1 MVTHSQRLTTKA
13 RGWRRKPEIGDT
25 HPEIVSSRL
34 ASPRP
39 ASPRLVWP
47 GLVWFGLVWSR
58 LVSSGLVWSH
68 LVWSRLVWSGLV
80 SSRLVSSRLVSS
92 RLVSSCL
99 VSSRLVSSRLVIIS
113 LGCRMSGDRR
123 MPAASHRS
131 RKYTSRRTICS
142 PHHEAQRAHPLARHA
157 PRPPRVWFR
166 GNRNRC
172 MVSCNN
178 SVVTEIQRSE
188 AAVCRGFAVVF
199 STLAMFPRDPVLKSC
214 AAPPVSSRGRLGEIQ
229 TTHIEKR
236 AQKASTHETSKEAG
250 NSQAG

>member
-1 MVTHSQRLTTKA
+1 MPLLSTTTSQ
-13 RGWRRKPEIGDT
+13 
-25 HPEIVSSRL
+25 
-34 ASPRP
+34 
-39 ASPRLVWP
+39 
-47 GLVWFGLVWSR
+47 
-58 LVSSGLVWSH
+58 
-68 LVWSRLVWSGLV
+68 
-80 SSRLVSSRLVSS
+80 
-92 RLVSSCL
+92 
-99 VSSRLVSSRLVIIS
+99 
-113 LGCRMSGDRR
+113 
-123 MPAASHRS
+123 RS
-131 RKYTSRRTICS
+131 RKCTSRRTTRT

-236 AQKASTHETSKEAG
+236 KTKHARNKQGGRELTGRLVRRRCTAAAGLAAVQEIHSK
-250 NSQAG
+250 